1 MRILMTGGSGVLGR
15 ASRPFLSEA
24 GHRIDA
30 PRREE
35 LDLFDPAAVAAQVRG
50 TAAVLHLAAHIPP
63 QEAQG
68 RREAWLE
75 NDRLRREATGI
86 LVDAALAAR
95 VECFVFPSLAFI
107 YPPSG
112 PVDESTP
119 LPEDMYEIGRSAV
132 DAERHVA
139 RFCAGGGRGVVLRL
153 GGLYGPGAESDMPIE
168 RYVAFGATLF
178 DRGRW
183 PSHRGRVARTGRPL
197 QRRPRR
203 RACDERAVQN
213 GDRLVAELRPWK
225 HDLIGPRGTTE
236 RKGPAHS
243 DRCGRYRC
251 SGRSTGAGPMPGS
264 RPAWYLTHEY
274 VGRDQTCDLQKLR
287 RRGAVPPR

>member
-30 PRREE
+30 PRREA

-119 LPEDMYEIGRSAV
+119 LPEDVYEIGRSAV

-153 GGLYGPGAESDMPIE
+153 GGLDGPGAESDMPIE
-168 RYVAFGATLF
+168 RYVAFGATLSTE
-178 DRGRW
+178 DAGRAIAAALHA
-183 PSHRGRVARTGRPL
+183 PAGIYNVVRDGERVTNARFKTATG
-197 QRRPRR
+197 
-203 RACDERAVQN
+203 
-213 GDRLVAELRPWK
+213 W
-225 HDLIGPRGTTE
+225 
-236 RKGPAHS
+236 S
-243 DRCGRYRC
+243 
-251 SGRSTGAGPMPGS
+251 PG
-264 RPAWYLTHEY
+264 
-274 VGRDQTCDLQKLR
+274 
-287 RRGAVPPR
+287 